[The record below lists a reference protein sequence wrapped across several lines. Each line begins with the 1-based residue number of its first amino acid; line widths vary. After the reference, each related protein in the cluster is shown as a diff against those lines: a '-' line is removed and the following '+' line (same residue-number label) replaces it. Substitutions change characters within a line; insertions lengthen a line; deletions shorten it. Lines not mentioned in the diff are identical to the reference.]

1 MKNLALILLLIPT
14 ILKSQSPLETEF
26 LKQLNSY
33 RDSLGLSKLE
43 YDSNLSIAAKHL
55 VDYKIKVYEKFG
67 KAAFD
72 TTRHKELLDLPEFKE
87 IVTPSERV
95 ENLTNFKYGAEIT
108 GGCPSTIT
116 FLEKLNKSILE
127 AKNNPK
133 IKVTYSKD
141 LIIGLDSI
149 SRSYSLLRS
158 FKRSY
163 YHNRIIIR
171 NWDNDVKIGICEN
184 KGVIVA
190 VFGSPKNK

>member
-1 MKNLALILLLIPT
+1 MKKLALILLLIPT

-26 LKQLNSY
+26 LKQLNAY

-95 ENLTNFKYGAEIT
+95 ENLTNFKYRAEIT
-108 GGCPSTIT
+108 TGCPSLIP

-133 IKVTYSKD
+133 RKVIYGKD
-141 LIIGLDSI
+141 LIVGLDSH
-149 SRSYSLLRS
+149 SMSYSFLRS

-163 YHNRIIIR
+163 HHNRILIQ
-171 NWDNDVKIGICEN
+171 NWDKDIKIGIYEN

-190 VFGSPKNK
+190 VFGKLK